1 MPVHP
6 FSLGLIYSVQCDRM
20 YTFKKEERLCNKK
33 LIDGLFHSGSSFL
46 CYPFKVSFTIVPAAQ
61 PAAEVLFAVAKKRYK
76 RAVDRN
82 HIKRRMREAYRLSKQ
97 ELLYNHLTEVD
108 KTIVLSIAY
117 IGKEIAEYDVME
129 KKMQKALVQLCTMIA

>member
-1 MPVHP
+1 
-6 FSLGLIYSVQCDRM
+6 M

-46 CYPFKVSFTIVPAAQ
+46 CYPFKVSFNIVTDGQPAAQ
-61 PAAEVLFAVAKKRYK
+61 VLFAVAKKRYK

-82 HIKRRMREAYRLSKQ
+82 YIKRRMREAYRLAKQ
-97 ELLYNHLTEVD
+97 DLLYNHLATVD

-117 IGKEIAEYDVME
+117 IGKEIAEYEVID
-129 KKMQKALVQLCTMIA
+129 KKMQKALTQLCTLIA